1 MVFIVD
7 SDKTLTIIILRNNTK
22 LQSVKKFK
30 NFLIL
35 FNALKKLI
43 F

>member
-7 SDKTLTIIILRNNTK
+7 SDKTLTFIILRNNTRQ
-22 LQSVKKFK
+22 QSVKKFK

-35 FNALKKLI
+35 FNASKKLK